1 MKLISS
7 AANFL
12 KMFSKNLLKRLASD
26 KIIFKIKRW
35 TFFRHN
41 VVLFVNSVNYS

>member
-26 KIIFKIKRW
+26 KIIFKNKKVDVFLD
-35 TFFRHN
+35 TM
-41 VVLFVNSVNYS
+41 